1 MNLVKLKGNDIYEH
15 RIVPR
20 ANRLDNQTR
29 DFGRRVKWKW
39 TSGTV
44 VGCLRCPVMGCPQP

>member
-1 MNLVKLKGNDIYEH
+1 MIYKH

-29 DFGRRVKWKW
+29 DLDAEWNGNGQVE
-39 TSGTV
+39 
-44 VGCLRCPVMGCPQP
+44 Q